1 MAHWNMQAMWT
12 TASGVSSRRPAS
24 FLGQG
29 PPPPLS
35 TDATRVRP
43 ICITFW
49 RDELGRADLLREP
62 LRAWPGAAPP
72 RAQVHDEN
80 GEIHVPVLL
89 AVAVEKDRVVV
100 DAVRQIR
107 ELDEVVRLSGLPPL
121 RGEAPTET

>member
-1 MAHWNMQAMWT
+1 
-12 TASGVSSRRPAS
+12 
-24 FLGQG
+24 
-29 PPPPLS
+29 
-35 TDATRVRP
+35 
-43 ICITFW
+43 
-49 RDELGRADLLREP
+49 
-62 LRAWPGAAPP
+62 
-72 RAQVHDEN
+72 VHDEN